1 MATTAAAFAQIALD
15 LRDQPDVE
23 ETLQSIASYAQSALG
38 TDHAG
43 IHVVRNRE
51 IETAA
56 ATDPVI
62 EHADKLQTELGEGP
76 CLQAVW
82 SHDSFLVHDT
92 ATDQRWPRF
101 GPMAAELGLHSM
113 LSIRLFD
120 SEQTLG
126 ALNLY
131 STSLRDFDEDDVA
144 LAHIFGQHASVAF
157 ATARREEG
165 LRQAI
170 DARHLIGQAQG
181 ILMER
186 FDLSADQAFSVLR
199 RYSQERNV
207 KLRTVAS
214 DIISTRRL
222 PDEGQGSS
230 ARVTSD

>member
-1 MATTAAAFAQIALD
+1 MIKAAAEFAQMALD
-15 LRDQPDVE
+15 LREQPDVE
-23 ETLQSIASYAQSALG
+23 ETLVGISAYAKETLG

-43 IHVVRNRE
+43 IHIVRNKD

-82 SHDSFLVHDT
+82 AHDTFLVHDT

-101 GPMAAELGLHSM
+101 GPLAAELGLHSM
-113 LSIRLFD
+113 LSVRLFTA
-120 SEQTLG
+120 EQTLG

-131 STSLRDFDEDDVA
+131 STSVRDFDEDDVA
-144 LAHIFGQHASVAF
+144 MAHVFAQHASVAL

-186 FDLSADQAFSVLR
+186 FDLSAEQSFAVLR
-199 RYSQERNV
+199 RYSQENNV
-207 KLRTVAS
+207 KLRAVAAE
-214 DIISTRRL
+214 IISTRRL
-222 PDEGQGSS
+222 PADGAAPPESGG
-230 ARVTSD
+230 

>member
-1 MATTAAAFAQIALD
+1 METAAAEFAQMAVD
-15 LRDQPDVE
+15 LRDQPDVD
-23 ETLQSIASYAQSALG
+23 ETLASIASYARESLG

-43 IHVVRNRE
+43 IHVVENRQ
-51 IETAA
+51 ILTAA

-82 SHDSFLVHDT
+82 EQNTFLVHDT
-92 ATDQRWPRF
+92 ATDERWPRF
-101 GPMAAELGLHSM
+101 GPLAAELGLHSM
-113 LSIRLFD
+113 LSVRLFTA
-120 SEQTLG
+120 EQTLG

-131 STSLRDFDEDDVA
+131 STAVRDFGRDDVA
-144 LAHIFGQHASVAF
+144 MAHIFGQHASVAF

-186 FDLSADQAFSVLR
+186 FDLTADQSFAVLR
-199 RYSQERNV
+199 RYSQENNV
-207 KLRTVAS
+207 KLRSVAAE
-214 DIISTRRL
+214 IIETRRL
-222 PDEGQGSS
+222 PGQ
-230 ARVTSD
+230 